1 MLKYVED
8 LRRGLTVDIGQT
20 DFFEM
25 ASNKV
30 KIMSNNYAKIV
41 RENLN
46 RLFKNLQPDLAHAL
60 PARQNGEVFLF
71 EAFGDTCEIRPDGIF
86 LGRVR
91 QPGVI
96 GILISLYALNATSQA
111 CRVAPMKAFKDFPD
125 SMPYA
130 GAFVTHT
137 QQILV
142 PHVEKIQEST
152 GRVIERLKGCKAP
165 SGVGGDFSFM
175 VYPLPKIALCYIF
188 YEADDDFPA
197 SVTCL
202 YSNNALSFLPI
213 DALADVGEYTSK
225 KILAITREISGK
237 TYPCSSSRS

>member
-1 MLKYVED
+1 MILERFYEV
-8 LRRGLTVDIGQT
+8 GMMT
-20 DFFEM
+20 
-25 ASNKV
+25 
-30 KIMSNNYAKIV
+30 NNYAKIV
-41 RENLN
+41 RDNLN
-46 RLFKNLQPDLAHAL
+46 KLFENHQPDLADVL
-60 PARQNGEVFLF
+60 PARQNGDAFLF
-71 EAFGDTCEIRPDGIF
+71 EAFGETCEIRSDGIF
-86 LGRVR
+86 LGKDR
-91 QPGVI
+91 QTGVI
-96 GILISLYALNATSQA
+96 GILISLYALNVTPET
-111 CRVAPMKAFKDFPD
+111 CLVAPMKAFKDLPG

-152 GRVIERLKGCKAP
+152 GRIIETLKGCDAP

-188 YEADDDFPA
+188 YEADEDFPA

-202 YSNNALSFLPI
+202 YSNNAFSFLPV

-225 KILAITREISGK
+225 KILTITKEFSGK
-237 TYPCSSSRS
+237 IHPCSPSRS